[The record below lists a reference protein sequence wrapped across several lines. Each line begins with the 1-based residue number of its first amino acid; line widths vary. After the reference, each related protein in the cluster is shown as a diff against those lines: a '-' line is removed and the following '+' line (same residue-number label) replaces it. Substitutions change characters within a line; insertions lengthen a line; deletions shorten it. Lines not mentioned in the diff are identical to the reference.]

1 MIFNQNVV
9 VILFNAKNVSPDFKS
24 SVQLC
29 TAMSKL
35 IPGVSCDIKSLQ
47 KEAETAERDI
57 LETEKETKIL
67 RDSMYR

>member
-1 MIFNQNVV
+1 
-9 VILFNAKNVSPDFKS
+9 
-24 SVQLC
+24 
-29 TAMSKL
+29 MSKL

-57 LETEKETKIL
+57 LQTEEETKIL